1 MSEQIQ
7 LNDWDL
13 EQLKKF
19 GFVASGKYVVVS
31 MEEYKK
37 LIHKSHKSRVKEVN

>member
-1 MSEQIQ
+1 MVELIQ
-7 LNDWDL
+7 LNEWDL
-13 EQLKKF
+13 EQIKEF

-37 LIHKSHKSRVKEVN
+37 LIHKPHNKRGKE